1 MAGRI
6 TLITPPDIYEN
17 SNTSI
22 LFAHIS
28 DADQEIVSKWLANAE
43 LKNDVNFY
51 IYNGEPEVPWFFWAI
66 GCCQHKYIDLDGVN
80 DISKLLSGYVLS
92 KPSIFYKT
100 ENENTAAVIS
110 HINNNRISS
119 IEKFLERI
127 LSEQTS

>member
-1 MAGRI
+1 MSGRI

-17 SNTSI
+17 NNTSV

-28 DADQEIVSKWLANAE
+28 DADQEIVSKWLALAN
-43 LKNDVNFY
+43 LDNNFNFY

-66 GCCQHKYIDLDGVN
+66 GCCQYKYIDLDRVN
-80 DISKLLSGYVLS
+80 EISNLLSGYVLS
-92 KPSIFYKT
+92 KPNFFYKT

-110 HINNNRISS
+110 HINNNRIHS
-119 IEKFLERI
+119 IEKFLERL

>member
-110 HINNNRISS
+110 HINNNRNSS

-127 LSEQTS
+127 LSEQNS